1 MSVVHADDMKVSGKN
16 VTWTLLGKT
25 LTSSIIRK
33 EEISVGGLRD
43 YDETRYVIKL
53 FVEFL
58 GGLYETEFTLD
69 DRKDR
74 TPILFDREFMS
85 RVNVMVN
92 PDRKY
97 VVTTKYSLD

>member
-1 MSVVHADDMKVSGKN
+1 MC
-16 VTWTLLGKT
+16 
-25 LTSSIIRK
+25 IRDRF
-33 EEISVGGLRD
+33 I
-43 YDETRYVIKL
+43 
-53 FVEFL
+53 

>member
-1 MSVVHADDMKVSGKN
+1 MQKLVKVLILKN
-16 VTWTLLGKT
+16 LYIMEK
-25 LTSSIIRK
+25 
-33 EEISVGGLRD
+33 
-43 YDETRYVIKL
+43 RYVIKL
-53 FVEFL
+53 YVEFL
-58 GGLYETEFTLD
+58 GGIYETEFTLD
-69 DRKDR
+69 DREDR

>member
-1 MSVVHADDMKVSGKN
+1 MILAI
-16 VTWTLLGKT
+16 TWRLLDKT
-25 LTSSIIRK
+25 ITSDIIRT

-43 YDETRYVIKL
+43 YDEDRYVIKL
-53 FVEFL
+53 DVEFL
-58 GGLYETEFTLD
+58 GSIYETEFTLD
-69 DRKDR
+69 NREDR
-74 TPILFDREFMS
+74 TAILFDREFMS

>member
-1 MSVVHADDMKVSGKN
+1 MLIKCNVKDKK
-16 VTWTLLGKT
+16 VTWSLLGKT
-25 LTSSIIRK
+25 ITSDIIRK

-43 YDETRYVIKL
+43 YDEDRYVIKL
-53 FVEFL
+53 NVEFL
-58 GGLYETEFTLD
+58 SGIYETEFTLD
-69 DRKDR
+69 DREDR

-85 RVNVMVN
+85 RVNVMVS